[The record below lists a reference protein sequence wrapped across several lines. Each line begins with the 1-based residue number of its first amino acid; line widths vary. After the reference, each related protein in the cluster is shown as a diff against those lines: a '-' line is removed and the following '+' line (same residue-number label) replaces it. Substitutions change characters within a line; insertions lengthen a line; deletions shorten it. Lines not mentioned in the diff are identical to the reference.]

1 MPGTTAAP
9 MVVLRRKL
17 KTQLAHFCPPEA
29 AAGGGGGGGG
39 GMKRKKSPQPGHR
52 VLAADSP
59 GPLSPQQGP
68 PAMRTRGSSAGS
80 LDDDDNAP
88 PLLEGAGP
96 GPAALVGSSSLLA
109 NGGGAMGEGPGGAG
123 AGGVAPGADETDTL
137 LAHTP
142 DLHRTRAALEHV
154 SHKIARTRELIK
166 AEQTTRDDNVN
177 EYLKLAANADRQ
189 QMQRIKSVFEKKNQK
204 CAQSIAQ
211 LQRKLE
217 GYIRR
222 KRELETH
229 GATASSSWQPRDVLQ
244 NVGQGISGVVGNIK
258 GGLSGLASVAHS
270 STDNKYASDEDSSS
284 LTSESSQLASLS
296 HHPGAA
302 VMGGGGAT
310 ASPRH
315 PALAP
320 PSSGADQSSLM
331 MGVASPSVAPPP
343 LSATVGGALVPEAE
357 LEPLLAELAERREEC
372 QRLAEEIEALKV
384 FIFGSPC
391 KLETANQLHH
401 ECSYFSQALQEERYR
416 YERLEEQMNDLIE
429 LHQNEMENLKQ
440 GMADMEEKVQYQSE
454 ERLRDVQELLESC
467 QTRISRMEHQQHQ
480 QLQQLVSLDALDN
493 SQARALGLKLVNV
506 LLMLLQL
513 ALLLVSTIANIAMPF
528 LQSRLR
534 IITTA
539 LLILAICSAVK
550 QWQELSTWF
559 RLQLNEALE
568 RWK

>member
-1 MPGTTAAP
+1 
-9 MVVLRRKL
+9 
-17 KTQLAHFCPPEA
+17 
-29 AAGGGGGGGG
+29 
-39 GMKRKKSPQPGHR
+39 MKRKKSPQPGHR

-372 QRLAEEIEALKV
+372 QRLAEEIEALK
-384 FIFGSPC
+384 
-391 KLETANQLHH
+391 NQLHH

>member
-1 MPGTTAAP
+1 MD
-9 MVVLRRKL
+9 VLRYSLMARMAL
-17 KTQLAHFCPPEA
+17 MCAPEA
-29 AAGGGGGGGG
+29 P

-52 VLAADSP
+52 VLVPTADSP
-59 GPLSPQQGP
+59 GPLSPLQHGP
-68 PAMRTRGSSAGS
+68 PPMRARGSSAGS
-80 LDDDDNAP
+80 LDDDMVADNTT
-88 PLLEGAGP
+88 LEGV
-96 GPAALVGSSSLLA
+96 GPAIVASASLLA
-109 NGGGAMGEGPGGAG
+109 NGGAAAAEAGGGA
-123 AGGVAPGADETDTL
+123 AASSADEVDTL

-142 DLHRTRAALEHV
+142 DLHRTRAALEHI

-204 CAQSIAQ
+204 CAQSISQ

-244 NVGQGISGVVGNIK
+244 NVGQGIS
-258 GGLSGLASVAHS
+258 
-270 STDNKYASDEDSSS
+270 NKYASDEDSSS
-284 LTSESSQLASLS
+284 LTSESSQMAS
-296 HHPGAA
+296 HHPG
-302 VMGGGGAT
+302 VVGGGMGSGAAT

-315 PALAP
+315 PPLAP
-320 PSSGADQSSLM
+320 SQDQPSLLVGM
-331 MGVASPSVAPPP
+331 ASPSVAPPP
-343 LSATVGGALVPEAE
+343 LASTIGQSLVPEAE

-372 QRLAEEIEALKV
+372 QRLAEEIEALK
-384 FIFGSPC
+384 
-391 KLETANQLHH
+391 NQLHH

-454 ERLRDVQELLESC
+454 ERLRDVQELLENC
-467 QTRISRMEHQQHQ
+467 QTR
-480 QLQQLVSLDALDN
+480 
-493 SQARALGLKLVNV
+493 ARALGLKLVNV

-539 LLILAICSAVK
+539 LLILAIVSAAK
-550 QWQELSTWF
+550 QWQELSAWF

>member
-1 MPGTTAAP
+1 
-9 MVVLRRKL
+9 
-17 KTQLAHFCPPEA
+17 
-29 AAGGGGGGGG
+29 
-39 GMKRKKSPQPGHR
+39 MKRKKSPQPGHR
-52 VLAADSP
+52 QLAADSP
-59 GPLSPQQGP
+59 GPLSPQQQGP
-68 PAMRTRGSSAGS
+68 PTTMRTRGSSAGS
-80 LDDDDNAP
+80 LDDDDNAAP
-88 PLLEGAGP
+88 PPLLLEGAGP

-109 NGGGAMGEGPGGAG
+109 NGGGAMGEGVGSAG
-123 AGGVAPGADETDTL
+123 AGVAPGADETDTL

-229 GATASSSWQPRDVLQ
+229 GATPSSSWQPRDVLQ

-302 VMGGGGAT
+302 VAGGSGAT

-315 PALAP
+315 PTLAP
-320 PSSGADQSSLM
+320 PPSGVDQSSLL

-372 QRLAEEIEALKV
+372 QRLAEEIEALK
-384 FIFGSPC
+384 
-391 KLETANQLHH
+391 NQLHH

>member
-1 MPGTTAAP
+1 MARLALMCAP
-9 MVVLRRKL
+9 E
-17 KTQLAHFCPPEA
+17 PP
-29 AAGGGGGGGG
+29 

-52 VLAADSP
+52 VLVPPADSP
-59 GPLSPQQGP
+59 GPLSPLQHGP
-68 PAMRTRGSSAGS
+68 PPMRARGSSAGS
-80 LDDDDNAP
+80 LDDDMVADNTT
-88 PLLEGAGP
+88 LEGV
-96 GPAALVGSSSLLA
+96 GPALVASSSLLA
-109 NGGGAMGEGPGGAG
+109 NGGAAAAEAGGGA
-123 AGGVAPGADETDTL
+123 AAPGADETDTL

-229 GATASSSWQPRDVLQ
+229 GATTSSSWQPRDVLQ

-284 LTSESSQLASLS
+284 LTSESSQMASVS
-296 HHPGAA
+296 HHPGA
-302 VMGGGGAT
+302 VGGGMGSGAAT

-315 PALAP
+315 PPLAP
-320 PSSGADQSSLM
+320 PQDQPPLL
-331 MGVASPSVAPPP
+331 GVASPSVAPPP
-343 LSATVGGALVPEAE
+343 LASTLGQSLVPEAE

-384 FIFGSPC
+384 FIFGSAC

-416 YERLEEQMNDLIE
+416 YEMPLVPASCWQADQATCRHDATERLEEQMNDLIE

-539 LLILAICSAVK
+539 LLILAIVSAAK
-550 QWQELSTWF
+550 QWQELSAWF

>member
-1 MPGTTAAP
+1 
-9 MVVLRRKL
+9 
-17 KTQLAHFCPPEA
+17 
-29 AAGGGGGGGG
+29 
-39 GMKRKKSPQPGHR
+39 MKRKKSPQPGHR
-52 VLAADSP
+52 VLVPPADSP
-59 GPLSPQQGP
+59 GPLSPLQHGP
-68 PAMRTRGSSAGS
+68 PPMRARGSSAGS
-80 LDDDDNAP
+80 LDDDMAADNST
-88 PLLEGAGP
+88 LEGV
-96 GPAALVGSSSLLA
+96 GPAIVASASLLA
-109 NGGGAMGEGPGGAG
+109 NGGAAAAEAGGGA
-123 AGGVAPGADETDTL
+123 AAPGADEVDTL

-142 DLHRTRAALEHV
+142 DLHRTRAALEHI

-204 CAQSIAQ
+204 CAQSISQ

-284 LTSESSQLASLS
+284 LTSESSQMASMS
-296 HHPGAA
+296 HHPGA
-302 VMGGGGAT
+302 VGGGSMGSGAAT

-315 PALAP
+315 PPLAP
-320 PSSGADQSSLM
+320 PQDQPPLIV
-331 MGVASPSVAPPP
+331 GVASPSVAPPP
-343 LSATVGGALVPEAE
+343 LASTIGQNLVPEAE

-372 QRLAEEIEALKV
+372 QRLAEEIEALK
-384 FIFGSPC
+384 
-391 KLETANQLHH
+391 NQLHH

-454 ERLRDVQELLESC
+454 ERLRDVQELLENC

-539 LLILAICSAVK
+539 LLILAIVSAAK
-550 QWQELSTWF
+550 QWQELSAWF
-559 RLQLNEALE
+559 QQQLNEALE

>member
-1 MPGTTAAP
+1 MGGAA
-9 MVVLRRKL
+9 
-17 KTQLAHFCPPEA
+17 A
-29 AAGGGGGGGG
+29 AEAGGG
-39 GMKRKKSPQPGHR
+39 S
-52 VLAADSP
+52 AAATS
-59 GPLSPQQGP
+59 
-68 PAMRTRGSSAGS
+68 
-80 LDDDDNAP
+80 
-88 PLLEGAGP
+88 
-96 GPAALVGSSSLLA
+96 
-109 NGGGAMGEGPGGAG
+109 
-123 AGGVAPGADETDTL
+123 ADEVDTL

-142 DLHRTRAALEHV
+142 DLHRTRAALEHI

-204 CAQSIAQ
+204 CAQSISQ

-284 LTSESSQLASLS
+284 LTSESSQMAS
-296 HHPGAA
+296 HHQGI
-302 VMGGGGAT
+302 VGGGMGSGAAT

-315 PALAP
+315 PPLAP
-320 PSSGADQSSLM
+320 PQDQPSLLV
-331 MGVASPSVAPPP
+331 GVASPSVAPPP
-343 LSATVGGALVPEAE
+343 LASTIGQTLVPEAE

-372 QRLAEEIEALKV
+372 QRLAEEIEALK
-384 FIFGSPC
+384 
-391 KLETANQLHH
+391 NQLHH

-454 ERLRDVQELLESC
+454 ERLRDVQELLENC
-467 QTRISRMEHQQHQ
+467 QTR
-480 QLQQLVSLDALDN
+480 
-493 SQARALGLKLVNV
+493 ARALGLKLVNV

-539 LLILAICSAVK
+539 LLILAIVSAAK
-550 QWQELSTWF
+550 QWQELSAWF

>member
-1 MPGTTAAP
+1 MHCA
-9 MVVLRRKL
+9 V
-17 KTQLAHFCPPEA
+17 
-29 AAGGGGGGGG
+29 
-39 GMKRKKSPQPGHR
+39 
-52 VLAADSP
+52 
-59 GPLSPQQGP
+59 PLFFHQ
-68 PAMRTRGSSAGS
+68 
-80 LDDDDNAP
+80 
-88 PLLEGAGP
+88 EGV
-96 GPAALVGSSSLLA
+96 GPAIVASASLLA
-109 NGGGAMGEGPGGAG
+109 NGGAAAAEAGGGA
-123 AGGVAPGADETDTL
+123 AAPGADEVDTL

-142 DLHRTRAALEHV
+142 DLHRTRAALEHI

-204 CAQSIAQ
+204 CAQSISQ

-244 NVGQGISGVVGNIK
+244 NVGQGIS
-258 GGLSGLASVAHS
+258 
-270 STDNKYASDEDSSS
+270 NKYASDEDSSS
-284 LTSESSQLASLS
+284 LTSESSQMASMS
-296 HHPGAA
+296 HHPGA
-302 VMGGGGAT
+302 VGGGSMGSGAAT

-315 PALAP
+315 PPLAP
-320 PSSGADQSSLM
+320 PQDQPPLIV
-331 MGVASPSVAPPP
+331 GVASPSVAPPP
-343 LSATVGGALVPEAE
+343 LASTIGQNLVPEAE

-372 QRLAEEIEALKV
+372 QRLAEEIEALK
-384 FIFGSPC
+384 
-391 KLETANQLHH
+391 NQLHH

-416 YERLEEQMNDLIE
+416 YEMSSTDSPLVMQRLEEQMNDLIE

-454 ERLRDVQELLESC
+454 ERLRDVQELLENC

-539 LLILAICSAVK
+539 LLILAIVSAAK
-550 QWQELSTWF
+550 QWQELSAWF

>member
-1 MPGTTAAP
+1 MD
-9 MVVLRRKL
+9 VLRRNIKAR
-17 KTQLAHFCPPEA
+17 LALMCQPPEA
-29 AAGGGGGGGG
+29 

-52 VLAADSP
+52 VLVPSAESP
-59 GPLSPQQGP
+59 GPLSPQGP
-68 PAMRTRGSSAGS
+68 PPMRARGSSAGS
-80 LDDDDNAP
+80 LDDDAADNT
-88 PLLEGAGP
+88 LEGV
-96 GPAALVGSSSLLA
+96 GPALVASSSLLA
-109 NGGGAMGEGPGGAG
+109 NGGAEAGGGA
-123 AGGVAPGADETDTL
+123 AAPGADETDQL

-296 HHPGAA
+296 HHPG
-302 VMGGGGAT
+302 VSGGAGSGTAPAT

-315 PALAP
+315 PPLIP
-320 PSSGADQSSLM
+320 PPDPQSLLV
-331 MGVASPSVAPPP
+331 GVASPSVAPPP
-343 LSATVGGALVPEAE
+343 LSSTVGGALVQEAE

-372 QRLAEEIEALKV
+372 QRLTEEIEALK
-384 FIFGSPC
+384 
-391 KLETANQLHH
+391 NQLHH

-416 YERLEEQMNDLIE
+416 YEMAALAPATCWHSEQAPGRHAVAERLEEQMNDLIE

-513 ALLLVSTIANIAMPF
+513 ALLLVSTLANITMPF

-539 LLILAICSAVK
+539 LLILAIVTAAK

>member
-1 MPGTTAAP
+1 MARLALMCAP
-9 MVVLRRKL
+9 E
-17 KTQLAHFCPPEA
+17 PP
-29 AAGGGGGGGG
+29 

-52 VLAADSP
+52 VLVPPADSP
-59 GPLSPQQGP
+59 GPLSPLQHGP
-68 PAMRTRGSSAGS
+68 PPMRARGSSAGS
-80 LDDDDNAP
+80 LDDDMVADNTT
-88 PLLEGAGP
+88 LEGV
-96 GPAALVGSSSLLA
+96 GPALVASSSLLA
-109 NGGGAMGEGPGGAG
+109 NGGAAAAEAGGGA
-123 AGGVAPGADETDTL
+123 AAPGADETDTL

-229 GATASSSWQPRDVLQ
+229 GATTSSSWQPRDVLQ

-284 LTSESSQLASLS
+284 LTSESSQMASVS
-296 HHPGAA
+296 HHPGA
-302 VMGGGGAT
+302 VGGGMGSGAAT

-315 PALAP
+315 PPLAP
-320 PSSGADQSSLM
+320 PQDQPPLL
-331 MGVASPSVAPPP
+331 GVASPSVAPPP
-343 LSATVGGALVPEAE
+343 LASTLGQSLVPEAE

-372 QRLAEEIEALKV
+372 QRLAEEIEALK
-384 FIFGSPC
+384 
-391 KLETANQLHH
+391 NQLHH

-539 LLILAICSAVK
+539 LLILAIVSAAK
-550 QWQELSTWF
+550 QWQELSAWF

>member
-1 MPGTTAAP
+1 MD
-9 MVVLRRKL
+9 VLRYSLMARMAL
-17 KTQLAHFCPPEA
+17 MCAPEA
-29 AAGGGGGGGG
+29 P

-52 VLAADSP
+52 VLVPTADSP
-59 GPLSPQQGP
+59 GPLSPLQHGP
-68 PAMRTRGSSAGS
+68 PPMRARGSSAGS
-80 LDDDDNAP
+80 LDDDMVADNITT
-88 PLLEGAGP
+88 LEGV
-96 GPAALVGSSSLLA
+96 GPAIVASASLLA
-109 NGGGAMGEGPGGAG
+109 NGGAAAAE
-123 AGGVAPGADETDTL
+123 AGGGSAAATSADEVDTL

-142 DLHRTRAALEHV
+142 DLHRTRAALEHI

-204 CAQSIAQ
+204 CAQSISQ

-270 STDNKYASDEDSSS
+270 STDNKYGSDEDSSS
-284 LTSESSQLASLS
+284 LTSESSQMTS
-296 HHPGAA
+296 HHQGVVGGGLGPGA
-302 VMGGGGAT
+302 AT

-315 PALAP
+315 PPLAP
-320 PSSGADQSSLM
+320 PQDQPSLLVGM
-331 MGVASPSVAPPP
+331 ASPSVAPPP
-343 LSATVGGALVPEAE
+343 LASTLGQSLVPEAE

-384 FIFGSPC
+384 FIFGSAC
-391 KLETANQLHH
+391 KLETSNQLHH

-454 ERLRDVQELLESC
+454 ERLRDVQELLENC

-539 LLILAICSAVK
+539 LLILAIVSAAK
-550 QWQELSTWF
+550 QWQELSAWF
-559 RLQLNEALE
+559 QLQLNEALE

>member
-1 MPGTTAAP
+1 
-9 MVVLRRKL
+9 
-17 KTQLAHFCPPEA
+17 
-29 AAGGGGGGGG
+29 
-39 GMKRKKSPQPGHR
+39 MKRKKSPQPGHR
-52 VLAADSP
+52 VLVPTADSP
-59 GPLSPQQGP
+59 GPLSPLQHGP
-68 PAMRTRGSSAGS
+68 PPMRARGSSAGS
-80 LDDDDNAP
+80 LDDDMVADNTT
-88 PLLEGAGP
+88 LEGV
-96 GPAALVGSSSLLA
+96 GPAIVASASLLA
-109 NGGGAMGEGPGGAG
+109 NGGAAAAEAGGGA
-123 AGGVAPGADETDTL
+123 AASSADEVDTL

-142 DLHRTRAALEHV
+142 DLHRTRAALEHI

-204 CAQSIAQ
+204 CAQSISQ

-284 LTSESSQLASLS
+284 LTSESSQMAS
-296 HHPGAA
+296 HHPG
-302 VMGGGGAT
+302 VVGGGMGSGAAT

-315 PALAP
+315 PPLAP
-320 PSSGADQSSLM
+320 SQDQPSLLVGM
-331 MGVASPSVAPPP
+331 ASPSVAPPP
-343 LSATVGGALVPEAE
+343 LASTIGQSLVPEAE

-384 FIFGSPC
+384 FIFGSAC
-391 KLETANQLHH
+391 KLETSNQLHH

-454 ERLRDVQELLESC
+454 ERLRDVQELLENC

-539 LLILAICSAVK
+539 LLILAIVSAAK
-550 QWQELSTWF
+550 QWQELSAWF

>member
-1 MPGTTAAP
+1 
-9 MVVLRRKL
+9 
-17 KTQLAHFCPPEA
+17 
-29 AAGGGGGGGG
+29 
-39 GMKRKKSPQPGHR
+39 MKRKKSPQPGHR
-52 VLAADSP
+52 VLVPSADSP
-59 GPLSPQQGP
+59 GPLSPLQHGP
-68 PAMRTRGSSAGS
+68 PPMRARGSSAGS
-80 LDDDDNAP
+80 LDDDMGADNTM
-88 PLLEGAGP
+88 LEGV
-96 GPAALVGSSSLLA
+96 GPALVASSSLLA
-109 NGGGAMGEGPGGAG
+109 NGGAAAAEAGGGA
-123 AGGVAPGADETDTL
+123 AAPGADETDTL

-284 LTSESSQLASLS
+284 LTSESSQMASVS

-302 VMGGGGAT
+302 GGGVGSGAAT

-315 PALAP
+315 PPLAP
-320 PSSGADQSSLM
+320 PHDQPPLL
-331 MGVASPSVAPPP
+331 GVASPSVAPPP
-343 LSATVGGALVPEAE
+343 LASTLGQSLVPETE

-372 QRLAEEIEALKV
+372 QRLAEEIEALK
-384 FIFGSPC
+384 
-391 KLETANQLHH
+391 NQLHH

-539 LLILAICSAVK
+539 LLILAIVSAAK
-550 QWQELSTWF
+550 QWQELSAWF

>member
-1 MPGTTAAP
+1 MHPPIKA
-9 MVVLRRKL
+9 
-17 KTQLAHFCPPEA
+17 PEA
-29 AAGGGGGGGG
+29 P

-52 VLAADSP
+52 VLVPPAESP
-59 GPLSPQQGP
+59 GPLSPLQHGP
-68 PAMRTRGSSAGS
+68 PPMRARGSSAGS
-80 LDDDDNAP
+80 LDDDMVADNTT
-88 PLLEGAGP
+88 LEGV
-96 GPAALVGSSSLLA
+96 GPALVASSSLLA
-109 NGGGAMGEGPGGAG
+109 NGGAAAAEAGGGA
-123 AGGVAPGADETDTL
+123 AAPGADETDTL

-229 GATASSSWQPRDVLQ
+229 GATTSSSWQPRDVLQ

-284 LTSESSQLASLS
+284 LTSESSQMASVS
-296 HHPGAA
+296 HHPGA
-302 VMGGGGAT
+302 VGGGMGSGAAT

-315 PALAP
+315 PPLAP
-320 PSSGADQSSLM
+320 PQDQPPLL
-331 MGVASPSVAPPP
+331 GVASPCVAPPP
-343 LSATVGGALVPEAE
+343 LSSTLGQSLVPEAE

-372 QRLAEEIEALKV
+372 QRLAEEIEALK
-384 FIFGSPC
+384 
-391 KLETANQLHH
+391 NQLHH

-539 LLILAICSAVK
+539 LLILAIVSAAK
-550 QWQELSTWF
+550 QWQELSAWF

>member
-1 MPGTTAAP
+1 
-9 MVVLRRKL
+9 
-17 KTQLAHFCPPEA
+17 
-29 AAGGGGGGGG
+29 
-39 GMKRKKSPQPGHR
+39 MKRKKSPQPGHR

-59 GPLSPQQGP
+59 GPLSPQQQGP
-68 PAMRTRGSSAGS
+68 PPPTMRTRGSSAGS
-80 LDDDDNAP
+80 LDDDDNNAP

-109 NGGGAMGEGPGGAG
+109 NGGGAMGEGGG
-123 AGGVAPGADETDTL
+123 AGGVAPSVDETDTL

-229 GATASSSWQPRDVLQ
+229 GATPSSSWQPRDVLQ

-284 LTSESSQLASLS
+284 LTSESSQLASLP
-296 HHPGAA
+296 HHPG
-302 VMGGGGAT
+302 MGGGGMPGGGGAT

-320 PSSGADQSSLM
+320 PPSSDQASLL

-343 LSATVGGALVPEAE
+343 LSGATVGGGALVPEAE

-372 QRLAEEIEALKV
+372 QRLAEEIEALK
-384 FIFGSPC
+384 
-391 KLETANQLHH
+391 NQLHH

>member
-1 MPGTTAAP
+1 MD
-9 MVVLRRKL
+9 VLRYSLMAR
-17 KTQLAHFCPPEA
+17 LALMCAPEA
-29 AAGGGGGGGG
+29 P

-52 VLAADSP
+52 VLVPPADSP
-59 GPLSPQQGP
+59 GPLSPLQHGP
-68 PAMRTRGSSAGS
+68 PPMRARGSSAGS
-80 LDDDDNAP
+80 LDDDMVADNTT
-88 PLLEGAGP
+88 LEGL
-96 GPAALVGSSSLLA
+96 GPALVASSSLLA
-109 NGGGAMGEGPGGAG
+109 NGGAAAAEAGGGA
-123 AGGVAPGADETDTL
+123 AAPGADETDTL

-229 GATASSSWQPRDVLQ
+229 GATTSSSWQPRDVLQ

-284 LTSESSQLASLS
+284 LTSESSQMASVS
-296 HHPGAA
+296 HHSGA
-302 VMGGGGAT
+302 VGGGMGSGAAT

-315 PALAP
+315 PPLAP
-320 PSSGADQSSLM
+320 PQDQPPLL
-331 MGVASPSVAPPP
+331 GVASPSVAPPP
-343 LSATVGGALVPEAE
+343 LSSTLGQSLVPEAE

-372 QRLAEEIEALKV
+372 QRLAEEIEALK
-384 FIFGSPC
+384 
-391 KLETANQLHH
+391 NQLHH

-539 LLILAICSAVK
+539 LLILAIVSAAK
-550 QWQELSTWF
+550 QWQELSAWF

>member
-1 MPGTTAAP
+1 
-9 MVVLRRKL
+9 
-17 KTQLAHFCPPEA
+17 
-29 AAGGGGGGGG
+29 
-39 GMKRKKSPQPGHR
+39 MKRKKSPQPGHR
-52 VLAADSP
+52 VLVPTADSP
-59 GPLSPQQGP
+59 GPLSPLQHGP
-68 PAMRTRGSSAGS
+68 PPMRARGSSAGS
-80 LDDDDNAP
+80 LDDDMVADNTT
-88 PLLEGAGP
+88 LEGV
-96 GPAALVGSSSLLA
+96 GPAIVASASLLA
-109 NGGGAMGEGPGGAG
+109 NGGAAAAEAGGGA
-123 AGGVAPGADETDTL
+123 AASSADEVDTL

-142 DLHRTRAALEHV
+142 DLHRTRAALEHI

-204 CAQSIAQ
+204 CAQSISQ

-284 LTSESSQLASLS
+284 LTSESSQMAS
-296 HHPGAA
+296 HHPG
-302 VMGGGGAT
+302 VVGGGMGSGATT

-315 PALAP
+315 PPLAP
-320 PSSGADQSSLM
+320 PQDQSSLLV
-331 MGVASPSVAPPP
+331 GIASPSVAPPP
-343 LSATVGGALVPEAE
+343 LASTIGQSLVPEAE

-372 QRLAEEIEALKV
+372 QRLAEEIEALK
-384 FIFGSPC
+384 
-391 KLETANQLHH
+391 NQLHH

-454 ERLRDVQELLESC
+454 ERLRDVQELLENC

-539 LLILAICSAVK
+539 LLILAIVSAAK
-550 QWQELSTWF
+550 QWQELSAWF
-559 RLQLNEALE
+559 QLQLNEALE